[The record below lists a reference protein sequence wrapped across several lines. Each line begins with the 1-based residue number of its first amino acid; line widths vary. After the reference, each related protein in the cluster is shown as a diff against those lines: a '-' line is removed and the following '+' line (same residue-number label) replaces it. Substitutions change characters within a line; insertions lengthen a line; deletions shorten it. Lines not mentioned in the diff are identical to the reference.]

1 MNFIIV
7 MTIIILI
14 ATLIGKLSFREEDI
28 KKEIKRPLYDMETL
42 LIIKKYGLITDDQYK
57 QMLSNVNKTI

>member
-14 ATLIGKLSFREEDI
+14 ATLIGKLSFRDEDI
-28 KKEIKRPLYDMETL
+28 KKEIERPLYDMETL

-57 QMLSNVNKTI
+57 EMVTSINKTI

>member
-28 KKEIKRPLYDMETL
+28 KKELERPIYDMETL
-42 LIIKKYGLITDDQYK
+42 LIIKRYGLITDEQYK
-57 QMLSNVNKTI
+57 QMLSTVNKTI

>member
-14 ATLIGKLSFREEDI
+14 ATLIGKLSFR
-28 KKEIKRPLYDMETL
+28 DMETL

>member
-1 MNFIIV
+1 

-28 KKEIKRPLYDMETL
+28 KNEIERPLYDMETL
-42 LIIKKYGLITDDQYK
+42 LIIKRYGLITDDQYK

>member
-28 KKEIKRPLYDMETL
+28 KKEIERTLYDMETL